1 MQPSEPAVI
10 EWWASSAHSSSGRTS
25 QKGLPVLGKI
35 GLSSTQEVRL
45 TIDVNAL
52 KGERDSLRESL
63 KALENE
69 QRQLEAQQKK
79 LRQREIRTKRTL
91 EALETLIDLGP
102 TSNNENPE

>member
-1 MQPSEPAVI
+1 M
-10 EWWASSAHSSSGRTS
+10 
-25 QKGLPVLGKI
+25 
-35 GLSSTQEVRL
+35 

-63 KALENE
+63 KTLENE

-79 LRQREIRTKRTL
+79 LRQREIRAKRTL